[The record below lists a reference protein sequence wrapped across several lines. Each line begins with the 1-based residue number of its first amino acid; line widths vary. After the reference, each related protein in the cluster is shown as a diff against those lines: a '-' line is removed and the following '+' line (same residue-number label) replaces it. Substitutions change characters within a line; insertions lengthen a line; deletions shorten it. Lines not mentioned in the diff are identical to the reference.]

1 MNYVNIELDK
11 PRRIRFDTN
20 ALCDA
25 EEALGVGIGA
35 MLNQQ
40 VGFRVIRALLWA
52 GLRWEDRG
60 LTLERTGALMQRY
73 IEAGGTVESL
83 AEAVTQAL
91 LASGLFK
98 TGAGDEGNSKAEAA
112 E

>member
-52 GLRWEDRG
+52 GLKWEDRG
-60 LTLERTGALMQRY
+60 LTLERTGTLIQKYLENGGDLGALGETLTRALM
-73 IEAGGTVESL
+73 V
-83 AEAVTQAL
+83 
-91 LASGLFK
+91 SGLFESS
-98 TGAGDEGNSKAEAA
+98 EGNSKAEAA

>member
-1 MNYVNIELDK
+1 MNYVNIELDR

-35 MLNQQ
+35 MMNQQ
-40 VGFRVIRALLWA
+40 MGFRAIRALLWA

-60 LTLERTGALMQRY
+60 LTLERTGRLMQQFL
-73 IEAGGTVESL
+73 ENGGGFDAL
-83 AEAVTQAL
+83 AEKVTSAL

-98 TGAGDEGNSKAEAA
+98 TQGDEGNGEAEAA
-112 E
+112 T